1 MDLAE
6 ILKKKRPNLSAGSIR
21 TYKSILSNLYRKC
34 YPEDDEID
42 VDKLNDEK
50 HMLDH
55 LKDIPF
61 ARRKT
66 TLAALVV
73 LTGNKHYST
82 QMLDDIGK
90 YNDEQMLQQKDG
102 KFAENMIP
110 FSEVEAILKRLEA
123 DAKHL
128 YKKETALTMADLQ
141 KTQNFILLSL
151 TGGVYQPP
159 RRSLDWVMKI
169 RGYDAAVDN
178 YVDMKTKRFIFNK
191 YKTGA
196 KKGPQITEIPKPL
209 YAILKK
215 WISILPED
223 EEYLLFDNKGGAL
236 TPSQITHRLN
246 IIFDKKIG
254 TSMLR
259 HIFATSKFG
268 DVKLKDLSD
277 TATAMGN
284 SPVQL
289 LKYVKT
295 D

>member
-6 ILKKKRPNLSAGSIR
+6 VLKKKRPNLSDGSLR
-21 TYKSILSNLYRKC
+21 TYKSILTNLYRKC
-34 YPEDDEID
+34 YPDDDEID
-42 VDKLNDEK
+42 VEKLNNEK

-55 LKDIPF
+55 LKDIPY
-61 ARRKT
+61 AKRKT

-82 QMLDDIGK
+82 QMMDDIGK

-110 FSEVEAILKRLEA
+110 FAEVETILKRLETE
-123 DAKHL
+123 AKHV

-141 KTQNFILLSL
+141 KVQNFIILAL
-151 TGGVYQPP
+151 TGGIYQPP

-169 RGYDAAVDN
+169 RNYDASEDN
-178 YVDMKTKRFIFNK
+178 YLDMKGKRFVFNK

-196 KKGPQITEIPKPL
+196 QKGQQITEVPKPL
-209 YAILKK
+209 LAILKK
-215 WISILPED
+215 WISVLPAD
-223 EEYLLFDNKGGAL
+223 EEHLLFDNKGGAL

-246 IIFDKKIG
+246 TVFDKKIG

-259 HIFATSKFG
+259 HIYATSKFG
-268 DVKLKDLSD
+268 DVKLKELAD

>member
-6 ILKKKRPNLSAGSIR
+6 VLKKKRPNLSDGSLR
-21 TYKSILSNLYRKC
+21 TYKSILTNLYRKC
-34 YPEDDEID
+34 YPDDDEID
-42 VDKLNDEK
+42 VEKLNNEK
-50 HMLDH
+50 HMLEH
-55 LKDIPF
+55 LKDIPY
-61 ARRKT
+61 AKRKT

-82 QMLDDIGK
+82 QMMDDIGK

-110 FSEVEAILKRLEA
+110 FAEVETILKRLETE
-123 DAKHL
+123 AKHV

-141 KTQNFILLSL
+141 KVQNFIILAL
-151 TGGVYQPP
+151 TGGIYQPP

-169 RGYDAAVDN
+169 RNYDASEDN
-178 YVDMKTKRFIFNK
+178 YLDMKGKRFVFNK

-196 KKGPQITEIPKPL
+196 QKGQQITEVPKPL
-209 YAILKK
+209 LAILKK
-215 WISILPED
+215 WISVLPAD
-223 EEYLLFDNKGGAL
+223 EEHLLFDNKGGAL

-246 IIFDKKIG
+246 TVFDKKIG

-259 HIFATSKFG
+259 HIYATSKFG
-268 DVKLKDLSD
+268 DVKLKELAD

>member
-6 ILKKKRPNLSAGSIR
+6 VLKKKRPNLSDGSLR
-21 TYKSILSNLYRKC
+21 TYKSILTNLYRKC
-34 YPEDDEID
+34 YPDDDEID
-42 VDKLNDEK
+42 VEKLNNEK

-55 LKDIPF
+55 LKDIPY
-61 ARRKT
+61 AKRKT

-82 QMLDDIGK
+82 QMMDDIGK

-110 FSEVEAILKRLEA
+110 FAEVETILKRLETE
-123 DAKHL
+123 AKHV

-141 KTQNFILLSL
+141 KVQNFIILAL
-151 TGGVYQPP
+151 TGGIYQPP

-169 RGYDAAVDN
+169 RNYDASEDN
-178 YVDMKTKRFIFNK
+178 YLDMKGKRFVFNK

-196 KKGPQITEIPKPL
+196 QKGQQVTEVPKPL
-209 YAILKK
+209 LAILKK
-215 WISILPED
+215 WISVLPAD
-223 EEYLLFDNKGGAL
+223 EEHLLFDNKGGAL

-246 IIFDKKIG
+246 TVFDKKIG

-259 HIFATSKFG
+259 HIYATSKFG
-268 DVKLKDLSD
+268 DVKLKELAD

>member
-6 ILKKKRPNLSAGSIR
+6 VLKKKRPNLSDGSLR
-21 TYKSILSNLYRKC
+21 TYKSILTNLYRKC
-34 YPEDDEID
+34 YPDDDEID
-42 VDKLNDEK
+42 VEKLNNEK

-55 LKDIPF
+55 LKDIPY
-61 ARRKT
+61 AKRKT

-82 QMLDDIGK
+82 QMMDDIGK

-110 FSEVEAILKRLEA
+110 FAEVETILKRLETE
-123 DAKHL
+123 AKHV
-128 YKKETALTMADLQ
+128 YKKETSLTMADLQ
-141 KTQNFILLSL
+141 KVQNFIILAL
-151 TGGVYQPP
+151 TGGIYQPP

-169 RGYDAAVDN
+169 RNYDTSEDN
-178 YVDMKTKRFIFNK
+178 YLDMKGKRFVFNK

-196 KKGPQITEIPKPL
+196 QKGQQVTEVPKPL
-209 YAILKK
+209 LAILKK
-215 WISILPED
+215 WISVLPAD
-223 EEYLLFDNKGGAL
+223 EEHLLFDNKGGAL

-246 IIFDKKIG
+246 TVFDKKIG

-259 HIFATSKFG
+259 HIYATSKFG
-268 DVKLKDLSD
+268 DVKLKELAD

>member
-6 ILKKKRPNLSAGSIR
+6 VLKKKRPNLSDGSLR
-21 TYKSILSNLYRKC
+21 TYKSILTNLYRKC
-34 YPEDDEID
+34 YPDDDEID
-42 VDKLNDEK
+42 VEKLNNEK

-55 LKDIPF
+55 LKDIPY
-61 ARRKT
+61 AKRKT

-82 QMLDDIGK
+82 QMMDDIGK

-110 FSEVEAILKRLEA
+110 FAEVETILKRLETE
-123 DAKHL
+123 AKHI

-141 KTQNFILLSL
+141 KVQNFIILAL
-151 TGGVYQPP
+151 TGGIYQPP

-169 RGYDAAVDN
+169 RNYDASEDN
-178 YVDMKTKRFIFNK
+178 YLDMKGKRFVFNK

-196 KKGPQITEIPKPL
+196 QKGQQITEVPKPL
-209 YAILKK
+209 LSILKK
-215 WISILPED
+215 WISVLPAD
-223 EEYLLFDNKGGAL
+223 EEHLLFDNKGGAL

-246 IIFDKKIG
+246 TVFDKKIG

-259 HIFATSKFG
+259 HIYATSKFG
-268 DVKLKDLSD
+268 DVKLKELAD

>member
-6 ILKKKRPNLSAGSIR
+6 VLKKKRPNLSDGSLR
-21 TYKSILSNLYRKC
+21 TYKSILTNLYRKC
-34 YPEDDEID
+34 YPDDDEID
-42 VDKLNDEK
+42 VEKLNNEK

-55 LKDIPF
+55 LKDIPY
-61 ARRKT
+61 AKRKT

-82 QMLDDIGK
+82 QMMDDIGK

-110 FSEVEAILKRLEA
+110 FAEVETILKRLETE
-123 DAKHL
+123 AKHV

-141 KTQNFILLSL
+141 KVQNFIILAL
-151 TGGVYQPP
+151 TGGIYQPP

-169 RGYDAAVDN
+169 RNYDASEDN
-178 YVDMKTKRFIFNK
+178 YLDMKGKRFVFNK

-196 KKGPQITEIPKPL
+196 QKGQQVTEIPKPL
-209 YAILKK
+209 LAILKK
-215 WISILPED
+215 WISVLPAD
-223 EEYLLFDNKGGAL
+223 EEHLLFDNKGGAL

-246 IIFDKKIG
+246 TVFDKKIG

-259 HIFATSKFG
+259 HIYATSKFG
-268 DVKLKDLSD
+268 DVKLKELAD